1 MSATPDEEDVLYLA
15 LGPPWDDEEQ
25 EQFYSEDEARDE
37 KGRWTLVGDA
47 SHLGGTTAKQIY
59 QRDGQKY
66 LFKPDPAMKIL
77 GAETASKIAQLINPG
92 SIVAASQVV
101 DGKTGLMQQLVEG
114 AKPLG
119 PLSALSKQD
128 IGQLQREHVV
138 DWITSQHDSHPGQ
151 FLRDASGKVLGTDKS
166 QAWKYFPN
174 DKLRTDYHPNA
185 KYGEKPPIYNT
196 LFGPGGIGRSKMDPE
211 AIRTVMDRIKQI
223 TPEQTATML
232 NGYATSR
239 FGHGTPAY
247 RDFIKAAH
255 ERIASAPKAFSD
267 YYSHVLKRQVKFGA
281 GLSDEA
287 LRRAEFGDCS
297 DLDVEQR
304 FVEVQRFYSEDEPRN
319 EKGEWTSGGGT
330 FTEPPFGAAIDKM
343 FREDRERGIKT
354 TSVLL
359 YEGKFDDH
367 LEHVRAAMKAAGYKE
382 TNGMGLEL
390 PGVKEGAELQ
400 YVKNGQE
407 LNVYMRSNGQV
418 TALTADETPMDAGG
432 RLHTTDN
439 FIPGHLRDV
448 LAPRAK
454 RYGAHKFEADFDES
468 KHPRGPDGKFEDGG
482 GMKDAPEPELVKTGE
497 GNPTKSL
504 EKQKQLETWKKYGKT
519 YREKKARLK
528 EEARLKALG
537 LTPKTGTTSATKM
550 ETVTQFIAMAN
561 EWKKDAVG
569 YGAGAAIDRAIT
581 AVQDTAHPTFAQ
593 NWIDLVNEHG
603 GNAVAMGLSVSPY
616 GSFKALSDNLA
627 SAKSASLD
635 VLLQGPR
642 PGQGIPDREALKIAA
657 AIQLGFTVKEYTAG
671 AQAVGSYVGAAYTKI
686 NGTLRESGHMTG
698 TGKNLDRFL
707 GKLPEVTG
715 AKELYR
721 AFTLG
726 DTKGALATALKAGH
740 GNFTDPA
747 FVSATT
753 SKTFAEH
760 WKAGGVE
767 GIRDSFFVTWKNE
780 GGFKNA
786 TPWGGAGAGE
796 GEVIGRPGSK
806 IEILSS
812 HYNGSS
818 HKWEVSVRWLP
829 NPAHGA
835 ESKVPSN
842 YKPPPTAAP
851 KTPAAGPTKT
861 HYYEKKISP
870 NTGKAYYVKKK
881 IKP

>member
-196 LFGPGGIGRSKMDPE
+196 LFGPGGKGRTKMDPE

-232 NGYATSR
+232 NSYATSR
-239 FGHGTPAY
+239 FGSGTTAY

-267 YYSHVLKRQVKFGA
+267 YYSHVLGRHVKFGA
-281 GLSDEA
+281 YLSDEA
-287 LRRAEFGDCS
+287 LRRAELGDCS
-297 DLDVEQR
+297 DL
-304 FVEVQRFYSEDEPRN
+304 EVQRR
-319 EKGEWTSGGGT
+319 
-330 FTEPPFGAAIDKM
+330 
-343 FREDRERGIKT
+343 
-354 TSVLL
+354 
-359 YEGKFDDH
+359 
-367 LEHVRAAMKAAGYKE
+367 
-382 TNGMGLEL
+382 
-390 PGVKEGAELQ
+390 
-400 YVKNGQE
+400 
-407 LNVYMRSNGQV
+407 
-418 TALTADETPMDAGG
+418 
-432 RLHTTDN
+432 
-439 FIPGHLRDV
+439 
-448 LAPRAK
+448 
-454 RYGAHKFEADFDES
+454 FEADFDES
-468 KHPRGPDGKFEDGG
+468 KHPRAPDGKFEDGG
-482 GMKDAPEPELVKTGE
+482 GMKDQPEPELVKTGE
-497 GNPTKSL
+497 GDPAKSL

-537 LTPKTGTTSATKM
+537 LTPKTSATGPPKM
-550 ETVTQFIAMAN
+550 ETSAQFIAMAN

-569 YGAGAAIDRAIT
+569 YGAGAAIDRTIT
-581 AVQDTAHPTFAQ
+581 AVQDTAHPDYAQ
-593 NWIDLVNEHG
+593 NWINLVNEHG
-603 GNAVAMGLSVSPY
+603 GNAVAMGLSTNPY
-616 GSFKALSDNLA
+616 ATFKTFSENLA
-627 SAKSASLD
+627 SAKSASLEQ
-635 VLLQGPR
+635 LLQGPR
-642 PGQGIPDREALKIAA
+642 VGHGIENREALKIAA

-671 AQAVGSYVGAAYTKI
+671 ANAVHSYAGASYTKI

-698 TGKNLDRFL
+698 TGKQLDQFL
-707 GKLPEVTG
+707 GKLPDVSG

-721 AFTLG
+721 AFALS
-726 DTKGALATALKAGH
+726 DTKGELATSLKAGH

-753 SKTFAEH
+753 SRAWAES
-760 WKAGGVE
+760 WKGGGTE
-767 GIRDSFFVTWKNE
+767 GVRDSFLLTWKNE

-786 TPWGGAGAGE
+786 TPWGGPGASE
-796 GEVIGRPGSK
+796 GEVIGRSGSK

-812 HYNGSS
+812 KYNGSS
-818 HKWEVSVRWLP
+818 RKWEVSVRWLP
-829 NPAHGA
+829 NPAHTVSP
-835 ESKVPSN
+835 EVPKTF
-842 YKPPPTAAP
+842 KPPPFTAP
-851 KTPAAGPTKT
+851 KTPAAGPAKT